1 MKRQQ
6 LQPLTPA
13 ALYARVSSDRQD
25 VDLSVSAQLRALKE
39 YAMANGYSVAREYV
53 DEAESGRVADRPQFR
68 EMIEEGSKSKAPFD
82 VILVWK
88 FSRFTRKREH
98 AVAFKSQLRR
108 KGIRVVS
115 ITEQAED
122 NATGRLLEGI
132 IESVD
137 EYYSENLA
145 QEVVRGMREAASRG
159 FFLGSKAPFGY
170 RKVKISDGAKERPT
184 LEVDPATAP
193 VVKEIFEKSLRG
205 SGLKELCKELN
216 ERGVTNRGKRWY
228 KGTLHYVLTNEAY
241 TGTAVWGRNSKGD
254 KAQEPVRVEGAWPAL
269 VSREL
274 FENVQQAMSDRAPK
288 VQRPGRVGSPYL
300 LSGLLKCGVCGRPY
314 SAQGAKSG
322 QFAYYICGTLFRE
335 GAGTCS
341 ARYLNAPKLETFVV
355 EKIRERI
362 LNEETIVALVQL
374 VAEEID
380 AMAGELADRLEV
392 VEAELAD
399 VRKRLGKLYEA
410 IETSELTL
418 EVLSPRIMSLRH
430 REEQLEAARE
440 DAETQ
445 LEQRRVEL
453 PTTEEIKGYVADFRE
468 FLKEGT
474 IPERK
479 ALIRNFVEGIEV
491 MGDEA
496 TLTYTVPMPSD
507 GVTSESASVLD
518 FVKSGPPTTPILIRP
533 HPTPPHGQPPRSP
546 LPPNGVPFNPT
557 PTSTPEATPTMDYE
571 PIDISAWCGAGA
583 DILPGE
589 DPLLGEQ
596 AMRGLPFTVGAPGGD
611 PDGKCYVS
619 LAAGD
624 APVTL
629 PVRKNRPQPHRRP
642 PPDGDRA
649 ARQRPRRS
657 PCRRLLDPASTTPR
671 PSPSP
676 SRERYEI
683 SVVSDRQGISRFGIG
698 QPLPRR
704 HRPRRHPHAP
714 LRGPLRTRRKA
725 ADRVRPGPARVV
737 LALCVAQP
745 HPRPRHRVHRVRPP
759 RPALHRRR
767 RHARTRRRAPLLPRR
782 SPTRARHPQRHRASE
797 KNPSTST
804 SPSTAAS
811 APTPTRSLSSRP
823 MSSCPTRTGG
833 LRRAPEPQ
841 VRPSLRRTVRRP
853 LRNGRGVTREARRST
868 A

>member
-1 MKRQQ
+1 MKKN

-39 YAMANGYSVAREYV
+39 YAKANGYSVAREYI

-68 EMIEEGSKSKAPFD
+68 EMIEEGSKPKAPFD

-145 QEVVRGMREAASRG
+145 QEVVRGMREAALRG

-170 RKVKISDGAKERPT
+170 RKVKVSDGAKERPT

-216 ERGVTNRGKRWY
+216 ERGVTNRGKRWN
-228 KGTLHYVLTNEAY
+228 KGGLHYVLRNEAY
-241 TGTAVWGRNSKGD
+241 TGAAVWGRTSKG
-254 KAQEPVRVEGAWPAL
+254 QEVADPVRLEGAWPAL

-274 FENVQQAMSDRAPK
+274 FEDVQQAMSDRAPK
-288 VQRPGRVGSPYL
+288 VQRPARVGSPYL
-300 LSGLLKCGVCGRPY
+300 LSGLLRCGVCGKPY

-341 ARYLNAPKLETFVV
+341 ARYLNAPRLETFVV

-362 LNEETIVALVQL
+362 LNEETIVELVTL

-380 AMAGELADRLEV
+380 AMAGELSGRLEV
-392 VEAELAD
+392 IEAELGD
-399 VRKRLGKLYEA
+399 VRKRLEKLYEA

-418 EVLSPRIMSLRH
+418 EVLSPRIFSLRH

-440 DAETQ
+440 DAETH
-445 LEQRRVEL
+445 LEHRRVEL
-453 PTTEEIKGYVADFRE
+453 PNTEEIARYVAEFQD
-468 FLKEGT
+468 FLKDGT

-518 FVKSGPPTTPILIRP
+518 FVKSGPPTHTVDTTIFEMWL
-533 HPTPPHGQPPRSP
+533 GS
-546 LPPNGVPFNPT
+546 L
-557 PTSTPEATPTMDYE
+557 STH
-571 PIDISAWCGAGA
+571 
-583 DILPGE
+583 
-589 DPLLGEQ
+589 
-596 AMRGLPFTVGAPGGD
+596 RGL
-611 PDGKCYVS
+611 S
-619 LAAGD
+619 I
-624 APVTL
+624 PVT
-629 PVRKNRPQPHRRP
+629 
-642 PPDGDRA
+642 
-649 ARQRPRRS
+649 
-657 PCRRLLDPASTTPR
+657 
-671 PSPSP
+671 
-676 SRERYEI
+676 
-683 SVVSDRQGISRFGIG
+683 
-698 QPLPRR
+698 
-704 HRPRRHPHAP
+704 
-714 LRGPLRTRRKA
+714 
-725 ADRVRPGPARVV
+725 
-737 LALCVAQP
+737 
-745 HPRPRHRVHRVRPP
+745 
-759 RPALHRRR
+759 
-767 RHARTRRRAPLLPRR
+767 
-782 SPTRARHPQRHRASE
+782 
-797 KNPSTST
+797 
-804 SPSTAAS
+804 
-811 APTPTRSLSSRP
+811 
-823 MSSCPTRTGG
+823 
-833 LRRAPEPQ
+833 
-841 VRPSLRRTVRRP
+841 
-853 LRNGRGVTREARRST
+853 
-868 A
+868 